1 VLPLWT
7 AVISAAAAG
16 TATAQNLTAG
26 SLGGV
31 VQDAL
36 GLPLA
41 KANVTLTDLATGSTT
56 SAQAGRDGRFV
67 FSLLAPG
74 RYDAFVEQLG
84 YRPKLIRGV
93 LVFAASKAELG
104 VTLAEVRP
112 PVITVDTVAY
122 GGSLGPSRYVV
133 DGPPIV
139 LDLADLLDDRRLI
152 TNVAGLSSAATPA
165 LEMEGLPGRLS
176 GLALDGVPRVSAQH
190 PAIAATGFDGVA
202 FPLAAV
208 WQAVGRE
215 GAADVEWPGFSGGFV
230 SGQSLRGALGAQPRA
245 YGDWSA
251 EGPRGGILLG
261 GPLMGD
267 SASFVAGAEAAQL
280 KRSLPAPW
288 LQDSLATDIVARAQD
303 SSGTDIGSYLQGYHS
318 QTTLLSGFAR
328 FEWQIAPTYAVAVR
342 ASAASAKV
350 TNPDLGSVLPPSLG
364 STLQATDVSAE
375 AWLTSRPSTKTALEV
390 RLSMDGSTRDY
401 RAPAIAGTTIVDGGL
416 SFGADDALPGRFQRT
431 DVRIGGTGHLS
442 AGPHQFKLGIGLAF
456 ATHKQTYAAGTGGR
470 FVFAGDSEFA
480 LGQGLFTQTVGP
492 LPATSFSLPQTSL
505 YVQDLWTAAP
515 GLELLL
521 GLRYDGEQ
529 WPQSSIILNQAWKTS
544 AGLTNTDI
552 PKRASQASPRLRIRW
567 TGGGERPWVVHGD
580 AGLFFG
586 GADPAIMGELLTHA
600 GAAESR
606 RGLGILGS
614 WPAVPDST
622 AAPVMG
628 PALTLLARD
637 FAPPRTGRVTVGFN
651 RSLTGGISVDVS
663 GTYRHTDF
671 LPRRADLNLPLAP
684 GARDQY
690 GRTIYGTLVQDGS
703 LLAAAPG
710 SNRRFAGFDLV
721 SAINADGF
729 SDYWGVTVALERTLG
744 RGLSLLASYTYSRTT
759 DNWLGAGGGGP
770 EAQLSPFADS
780 LNGIDWAK
788 GRSDFDVPHRLVLG
802 AEVALP
808 ARPGVRLGLLYQY
821 RSGYPFTPGF
831 RDGVDANGDGSG
843 SNDPAFVDNSVN
855 GMDAVVARWD
865 CLRSQI
871 GRFVA
876 RNSCR
881 APGVQGL
888 SARLAVGLPKV
899 GDRRMELVLDAL
911 NVVHSDVGIVDRALF
926 LVDRAGTLTQNPQTR
941 VWTVPLV
948 ANPNFGKLLVR
959 QTGATVWRVGLRLSY

>member
-1 VLPLWT
+1 
-7 AVISAAAAG
+7 
-16 TATAQNLTAG
+16 
-26 SLGGV
+26 
-31 VQDAL
+31 
-36 GLPLA
+36 
-41 KANVTLTDLATGSTT
+41 
-56 SAQAGRDGRFV
+56 
-67 FSLLAPG
+67 
-74 RYDAFVEQLG
+74 
-84 YRPKLIRGV
+84 
-93 LVFAASKAELG
+93 
-104 VTLAEVRP
+104 
-112 PVITVDTVAY
+112 
-122 GGSLGPSRYVV
+122 
-133 DGPPIV
+133 
-139 LDLADLLDDRRLI
+139 
-152 TNVAGLSSAATPA
+152 
-165 LEMEGLPGRLS
+165 
-176 GLALDGVPRVSAQH
+176 
-190 PAIAATGFDGVA
+190 
-202 FPLAAV
+202 
-208 WQAVGRE
+208 
-215 GAADVEWPGFSGGFV
+215 
-230 SGQSLRGALGAQPRA
+230 
-245 YGDWSA
+245 
-251 EGPRGGILLG
+251 
-261 GPLMGD
+261 
-267 SASFVAGAEAAQL
+267 
-280 KRSLPAPW
+280 
-288 LQDSLATDIVARAQD
+288 
-303 SSGTDIGSYLQGYHS
+303 
-318 QTTLLSGFAR
+318 
-328 FEWQIAPTYAVAVR
+328 
-342 ASAASAKV
+342 
-350 TNPDLGSVLPPSLG
+350 
-364 STLQATDVSAE
+364 
-375 AWLTSRPSTKTALEV
+375 
-390 RLSMDGSTRDY
+390 
-401 RAPAIAGTTIVDGGL
+401 
-416 SFGADDALPGRFQRT
+416 
-431 DVRIGGTGHLS
+431 
-442 AGPHQFKLGIGLAF
+442 
-456 ATHKQTYAAGTGGR
+456 
-470 FVFAGDSEFA
+470 
-480 LGQGLFTQTVGP
+480 
-492 LPATSFSLPQTSL
+492 
-505 YVQDLWTAAP
+505 
-515 GLELLL
+515 
-521 GLRYDGEQ
+521 
-529 WPQSSIILNQAWKTS
+529 
-544 AGLTNTDI
+544 
-552 PKRASQASPRLRIRW
+552 
-567 TGGGERPWVVHGD
+567 VHGD